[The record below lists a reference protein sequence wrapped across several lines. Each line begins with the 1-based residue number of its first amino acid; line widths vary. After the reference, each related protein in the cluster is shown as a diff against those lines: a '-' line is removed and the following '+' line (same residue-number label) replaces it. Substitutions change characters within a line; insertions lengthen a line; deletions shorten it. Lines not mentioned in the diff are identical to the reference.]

1 VSTRRCRLLVSIGD
15 RPDARRYH
23 PLLRE
28 LLQSELNCR
37 DQQRYI
43 RLHREAAEIWQRR
56 GDLNAAYR
64 HLNLIG
70 DIATA
75 NNLVLA
81 PALVRLDRDDLAGLA
96 RAVQSL
102 PGAMKVD
109 DPALAMDIAAPLLS
123 CGRLYEGRPMVRQGR
138 GADHPRQCHPPA
150 EIAFRAGHHRAVRR
164 RCQHGRL
171 RGGAERVPGG
181 RTHRWCSPAPQAAQ
195 PRRRSG
201 R

>member
-1 VSTRRCRLLVSIGD
+1 MSTRRCRLLVSIGD

-28 LLQSELNCR
+28 LLQSELKWR

-70 DIATA
+70 DVAAA

-81 PALVRLDRDDLAGLA
+81 PALVRLDRGDLAGLA

-109 DPALAMDIAAPLLS
+109 DPALAMDIAALCFL
-123 CGRLYEGRPMVRQGR
+123 
-138 GADHPRQCHPPA
+138 
-150 EIAFRAGHHRAVRR
+150 AGD
-164 RCQHGRL
+164 
-171 RGGAERVPGG
+171 
-181 RTHRWCSPAPQAAQ
+181 RTKAARWCDRAEELTTPDNATLQLRLHFGRATIALYDGDVNMAAS
-195 PRRRSG
+195 RG
-201 R
+201 WC